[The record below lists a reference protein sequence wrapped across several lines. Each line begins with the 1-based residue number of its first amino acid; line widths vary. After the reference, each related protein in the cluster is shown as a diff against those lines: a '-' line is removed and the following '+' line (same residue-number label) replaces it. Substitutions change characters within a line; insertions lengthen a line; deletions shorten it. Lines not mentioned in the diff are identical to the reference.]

1 MDGTE
6 LNTSCD
12 CYVFEPFVD
21 FNKIPINKQDL
32 TLLNMKISS
41 LLAHVFNSL
50 NHFNI
55 NCISENRLST
65 KSSLTTNINNPDYNI
80 ENAPTE
86 SSAEGTLM
94 YI

>member
-41 LLAHVFNSL
+41 LPAHVFNSL

-55 NCISENRLST
+55 ICISENRVST